1 MCPLFERLIFNQF
14 CSSYFFLFVYLC
26 MCVVPACGY
35 MLLCVHEEIWKGYW
49 GGLPVTIYLLLLRAC
64 LGLNLGFAFF
74 QLFLNNKPQQYSSV
88 CPPCY
93 MDAEVKI
100 WSSRLFS
107 QYFYPRDLPSSLWF
121 FKHGAFIV
129 WVLTNILNSDWV
141 LPCCP
146 LSLGSSFT

>member
-1 MCPLFERLIFNQF
+1 MCICVLCLHVAI
-14 CSSYFFLFVYLC
+14 CS
-26 MCVVPACGY
+26 CVCTGRS
-35 MLLCVHEEIWKGYW
+35 EKDI
-49 GGLPVTIYLLLLRAC
+49 GGLPITIYLLLLRAG
-64 LGLNLGFAFF
+64 LGLNLGFAFS

-88 CPPCY
+88 CPSCY

-100 WSSRLFS
+100 WSSRLLN

-141 LPCCP
+141 MMPCCP
-146 LSLGSSFT
+146 LSLGSSFTKQYGTRVCDVQYITMCLIWLAL